1 MPRPRANNVRLVVQ
15 IPRHIAE
22 AVDQRL
28 YSPLHGRTLFGSR
41 GVIVGALLKLWLESG
56 CNIVQLSNALNY
68 IKTQDRQASDA
79 ERELL
84 QALENLGVDNLDDD
98 G

>member
-22 AVDQRL
+22 AVDSKL

-68 IKTQDRQASDA
+68 IRNQERQAIDVEA
-79 ERELL
+79 DLL
-84 QALENLGVDNLDDD
+84 QALENLGVDNCDSAD
-98 G
+98 